1 MILDTLRFAS
11 LLLTA
16 LASGVV
22 LSHVLERPG
31 KLALAPATY
40 VEVQQTLFRTYGTAV
55 GALETLALLT
65 TAAWWALDR
74 GWLVGVASLAEA
86 AMILGDLAFL
96 RHDPS
101 VERS

>member
-1 MILDTLRFAS
+1 MLLDTLRFAS

-65 TAAWWALDR
+65 RPRGGCWTMVGWWEWPL
-74 GWLVGVASLAEA
+74 WPKPL
-86 AMILGDLAFL
+86 
-96 RHDPS
+96 
-101 VERS
+101 